1 MGEIVVMEER
11 EVWVP
16 VEGYEGIYEVSST
29 GRIRSIDRV
38 DRGGRRSNKVE
49 LKLRFNSQ
57 YFDDDDDWYVRL
69 SKNGRTRDL
78 NFNRIYGAA
87 FHRKLPL
94 PPPDRSFTKK

>member
-1 MGEIVVMEER
+1 MIVVEEK

-16 VEGYEGIYEVSST
+16 VKGYEGIYEVSSK
-29 GRIRSIDRV
+29 GKIRSIDRI
-38 DRGGRRSNKVE
+38 DRRGRFRKGVE

-57 YFDDDDDWYVRL
+57 YFDDDDNWYVRL

-78 NFNRIYGAA
+78 DFNRIYEAI

-94 PPPDRSFTKK
+94 SPPDRSFTSK

>member
-1 MGEIVVMEER
+1 MEER

-38 DRGGRRSNKVE
+38 DRRGRFRKGVE

-87 FHRKLPL
+87 FHLSL
-94 PPPDRSFTKK
+94 IHI